1 MKRSCML
8 QWRLMQLNRINIFK
22 KIYVHERRGLGYT
35 PGSWAPRAK
44 RNSPKC
50 HWPIQP
56 LCVESAERHLFL
68 LGWGSPCPGNV
79 SPVQPTLHRGPLFVV
94 AEGIV
99 GWFRTNWVDCWLST
113 LPPQQPSMASSFL
126 SSPAE
131 RKDSKSHKVF
141 LSQVLQILGEYF
153 ITAPDAR
160 DLHVQ
165 FLLPPP
171 VSWLF
176 THLLRGLWAHQCH
189 RASWLKALLRSQT
202 GFPGGL
208 AGKESTGRAGDHS
221 SIPGLGRSP
230 GEGVGYPF
238 QYSWASLVA
247 QTIKNPPECRRPW
260 FWSLGWEDPLEKG
273 TATHS
278 SIPAWRIPWTEEPG
292 RLKSMGLERVGHNWL
307 TFTFTKESDRHRFEC
322 QLTHIIVK
330 ISSFPKSSISP
341 FLKWGLV
348 RIAISGFFQTLNN
361 KMYLYSGWQ
370 IIIVIIIVY

>member
-1 MKRSCML
+1 MCVKDEDL
-8 QWRLMQLNRINIFK
+8 AIPLVL
-22 KIYVHERRGLGYT
+22 GL
-35 PGSWAPRAK
+35 PGLKGTAPNATDPFSLSVWNQQKGTSSSW
-44 RNSPKC
+44 
-50 HWPIQP
+50 
-56 LCVESAERHLFL
+56 
-68 LGWGSPCPGNV
+68 GWGSPCPGNV
-79 SPVQPTLHRGPLFVV
+79 SSVQPTLHRGPLFVV
-94 AEGIV
+94 AEGIA
-99 GWFRTNWVDCWLST
+99 GWFRTNWVDCWPST
-113 LPPQQPSMASSFL
+113 FSPQQPSMASSFL

-202 GFPGGL
+202 GFSGGL
-208 AGKESTGRAGDHS
+208 AGKESTGSAGDPS

-230 GEGVGYPF
+230 GEGIGYPF

-292 RLKSMGLERVGHNWL
+292 RLKSMGLQRVGHNWL
-307 TFTFTKESDRHRFEC
+307 TFTFTKESVRHRFEC
-322 QLTHIIVK
+322 QFGSYHRENLF
-330 ISSFPKSSISP
+330 ISKKLHFSI
-341 FLKWGLV
+341 F
-348 RIAISGFFQTLNN
+348 
-361 KMYLYSGWQ
+361 KMGVSENSYLRVFSNFK
-370 IIIVIIIVY
+370 